1 MEREGVKEDK
11 IFSVSEI
18 NSIIRAN
25 LEFTF
30 FDVSVKGEISNFLEY
45 SSGHLYFDIK
55 DEGGK
60 LKCVMFKS
68 YASKLKMKFKDGE
81 QIIARGM
88 VSVYEKRGDLQLIVK
103 EIKKYGVGELQ
114 IKFEEL
120 KKKLQKEGLFD
131 QKYKKKLPF
140 LPKRIGVVT
149 SPHGAAIIDILRIIK
164 RRYAGLYILIYP
176 AKVQGEGAAESIAEG
191 IRELNKVGD
200 LDAIIIGRGGGSI
213 EDLWAFNEEIVARAI
228 FESKIPII
236 SAVGHEIDFTISDF
250 VADLR
255 ASTPSAAAELV
266 VERRDV
272 LEDRIASLTN
282 SITNFM
288 KYKMETY
295 KNNLNRL
302 IKHKVFSSFQIGVQR
317 KQFEIDELFNRLNS
331 LFLKHIK
338 NKKERLWRLSTKIS
352 NLHPLKRIEERRGAV
367 ELYKKRISADIL
379 KKIEEYKH
387 MLDKDSRE
395 LFNLIKRTLD
405 EKMFKWKNLN
415 DKLNSL
421 SHKKVLERGYSI
433 VLKENKIIRSSNETE
448 IGDKINIILY
458 RGKLISEILKKEGEN
473 E

>member
-25 LEFTF
+25 LEYTF
-30 FDVSVKGEISNFLEY
+30 FNINVKGEISNFLEY

-68 YASKLKMKFKDGE
+68 YASKLKIKLKDGE

-88 VSVYEKRGDLQLIVK
+88 ISVYEKRGDLQLIVK
-103 EIKKYGVGELQ
+103 EIKKYGIGDLQ
-114 IKFEEL
+114 IKFEQL

-149 SPHGAAIIDILRIIK
+149 SPQGAAIIDILRIIK

-176 AKVQGEGAAESIAEG
+176 AKVQGEGAAESIVEG
-191 IRELNKVGD
+191 IKELNKIGD

-272 LEDRIASLTN
+272 LEDRITSLTN

-288 KYKMETY
+288 RYRIESY
-295 KNNLNRL
+295 KNDLNRL
-302 IKHKVFSSFQIGVQR
+302 TKHKVFSSFQIGVQR

-331 LFLKHIK
+331 LFLKQIK
-338 NKKERLWRLSTKIS
+338 NKKERLWKLSTKIS
-352 NLHPLKRIEERRGAV
+352 NLHPLKKIEKKRGII

-387 MLDKDSRE
+387 KLDKNSRE
-395 LFNLIKRTLD
+395 LSNLIKRSLD
-405 EKMFKWKNLN
+405 EKKFKWKNLN

-433 VLKENKIIRSSNETE
+433 VLKENKIIRSSKETE
-448 IGDKINIILY
+448 IGDKVKIILY
-458 RGKLISEILKKEGEN
+458 KGNLISEIIKKGEEN

>member
-25 LEFTF
+25 LEYTF

-68 YASKLKMKFKDGE
+68 YAYKLKIKLKDGE

-88 VSVYEKRGDLQLIVK
+88 ISVYEKRGDLQLIVK
-103 EIKKYGVGELQ
+103 EIKKYGIGDLQ
-114 IKFEEL
+114 IKFEQL

-149 SPHGAAIIDILRIIK
+149 SPQGAAIIDILRIIK

-176 AKVQGEGAAESIAEG
+176 AKVQGEGAAESIVEG
-191 IRELNKVGD
+191 IKELNKIGD

-228 FESKIPII
+228 FESNIPII

-272 LEDRIASLTN
+272 LEDRITSLTN

-288 KYKMETY
+288 RYRIESY

-302 IKHKVFSSFQIGVQR
+302 TKHKVFSSFQIGVQR

-331 LFLKHIK
+331 LFLKQIK
-338 NKKERLWRLSTKIS
+338 NKKERLWKLSTKIS
-352 NLHPLKRIEERRGAV
+352 NLHPLKRIEKKRGII

-387 MLDKDSRE
+387 KLDKNSRE
-395 LFNLIKRTLD
+395 LSNLIKRTLD
-405 EKMFKWKNLN
+405 EKKFKWKNLN

-433 VLKENKIIRSSNETE
+433 VLKENKIIRSSKETE
-448 IGDKINIILY
+448 IGDKVKIILY
-458 RGKLISEILKKEGEN
+458 KGNLISEIIRKGEEN
-473 E
+473 D

>member
-25 LEFTF
+25 LEYTF

-55 DEGGK
+55 DEDGK

-68 YASKLKMKFKDGE
+68 YASKLKIKLKDGE

-88 VSVYEKRGDLQLIVK
+88 ISVYEKRGDLQLIVK
-103 EIKKYGVGELQ
+103 EIKKYGIGDLQ
-114 IKFEEL
+114 IKFEQL

-149 SPHGAAIIDILRIIK
+149 SPQGAAIIDILRIIK

-176 AKVQGEGAAESIAEG
+176 AKVQGEGAAESIVEG
-191 IRELNKVGD
+191 IKELNKIGD

-272 LEDRIASLTN
+272 LEDRISSLTN
-282 SITNFM
+282 SISNFM
-288 KYKMETY
+288 RYRIESY

-302 IKHKVFSSFQIGVQR
+302 TKHKVFSSFQIGVQR

-331 LFLKHIK
+331 LFLKQIK
-338 NKKERLWRLSTKIS
+338 NKKERLWKLSTKIS
-352 NLHPLKRIEERRGAV
+352 NLHPLKRIEKKRGII

-387 MLDKDSRE
+387 KLDKNLRE
-395 LFNLIKRTLD
+395 LSNLIKRTLD
-405 EKMFKWKNLN
+405 EKKFKWKNLN

-433 VLKENKIIRSSNETE
+433 VLKENKIIRSSKEIE
-448 IGDKINIILY
+448 IGDKVKIILY
-458 RGKLISEILKKEGEN
+458 KGNLISEIIRKGEEN
-473 E
+473 G

>member
-25 LEFTF
+25 LEYTF

-68 YASKLKMKFKDGE
+68 YAYKLKIKLKDGE

-88 VSVYEKRGDLQLIVK
+88 ISVYEKRGDLQLIVK
-103 EIKKYGVGELQ
+103 EIKKYGIGDLQ
-114 IKFEEL
+114 IKFEQL

-149 SPHGAAIIDILRIIK
+149 SPQGAAIIDILRIIK

-176 AKVQGEGAAESIAEG
+176 AKVQGEGAAESIVEG
-191 IRELNKVGD
+191 IKELNKIGD

-272 LEDRIASLTN
+272 LEDRITSLTN

-288 KYKMETY
+288 RYRIESY

-302 IKHKVFSSFQIGVQR
+302 TKHKVFSSFQIGVQR

-331 LFLKHIK
+331 LFLKQIK
-338 NKKERLWRLSTKIS
+338 NKKERLWKLSTKIS
-352 NLHPLKRIEERRGAV
+352 NLHPLKRIEKKRGII

-387 MLDKDSRE
+387 KLDKNSRE
-395 LFNLIKRTLD
+395 LSNLIKRTLD
-405 EKMFKWKNLN
+405 EKNFKWKNLN

-433 VLKENKIIRSSNETE
+433 VLKENKIIRSSKETE
-448 IGDKINIILY
+448 IGDKVKIILY
-458 RGKLISEILKKEGEN
+458 KGNLISEIIKKGEEN
-473 E
+473 D

>member
-25 LEFTF
+25 LEYTF

-68 YASKLKMKFKDGE
+68 YASKLKIKLKDGE

-88 VSVYEKRGDLQLIVK
+88 ISVYEKRGDLQLIVK
-103 EIKKYGVGELQ
+103 EIKKYGIGDLQ
-114 IKFEEL
+114 IKFEQL

-149 SPHGAAIIDILRIIK
+149 SPQGAAIIDILRIIK

-176 AKVQGEGAAESIAEG
+176 AKVQGEGAAESIVEG
-191 IRELNKVGD
+191 IKELNKIGD

-272 LEDRIASLTN
+272 LEDRIISLTN

-288 KYKMETY
+288 RYRIESY

-302 IKHKVFSSFQIGVQR
+302 TKHKVFSSFQIGVQR

-331 LFLKHIK
+331 LFLKQIK
-338 NKKERLWRLSTKIS
+338 NKKERLWKLSTKIS
-352 NLHPLKRIEERRGAV
+352 NLHPLKRIEKKRGII

-387 MLDKDSRE
+387 KLDKNSRE
-395 LFNLIKRTLD
+395 LSNLIKRTLD
-405 EKMFKWKNLN
+405 EKKFKWKNLN

-433 VLKENKIIRSSNETE
+433 VLKENKIIRSSKETE
-448 IGDKINIILY
+448 IGDKVKIILY
-458 RGKLISEILKKEGEN
+458 KGNLISEIIRKGEEN
-473 E
+473 D

>member
-25 LEFTF
+25 LEYTF

-68 YASKLKMKFKDGE
+68 YAYKLKIKLKDGE

-88 VSVYEKRGDLQLIVK
+88 ISVYEKRGDLQLIVK
-103 EIKKYGVGELQ
+103 EIKKYGIGDLQ
-114 IKFEEL
+114 IKFEQL

-149 SPHGAAIIDILRIIK
+149 SPQGAAIIDILRIIK

-176 AKVQGEGAAESIAEG
+176 AKVQGEGAAESIVEG
-191 IRELNKVGD
+191 IKELNKIGD

-272 LEDRIASLTN
+272 LEDRIISLTN

-288 KYKMETY
+288 RYRIESY

-302 IKHKVFSSFQIGVQR
+302 TKHKVFSSFQIGVQR

-331 LFLKHIK
+331 LFLKQIK
-338 NKKERLWRLSTKIS
+338 NKKERLWKLSTKIS
-352 NLHPLKRIEERRGAV
+352 NLHPLKRIEKKRGII

-387 MLDKDSRE
+387 KLDKNSRE
-395 LFNLIKRTLD
+395 LSNLIKRTLD
-405 EKMFKWKNLN
+405 EKNFKWKNLN

-433 VLKENKIIRSSNETE
+433 VLKENKIIRSSKETE
-448 IGDKINIILY
+448 IGDKVKIILY
-458 RGKLISEILKKEGEN
+458 KGNLISEIIKKGEEN
-473 E
+473 D